1 MVKFKDLFSDYGTYS
16 NDTYLMNIVTPNLL
30 REIAQKLPRVLQ
42 DYKRNTFGLNLD
54 GAMKNVCDKVSLH
67 TNNDKT
73 GNWSFDYIVK
83 DFDSQVRDFEHI
95 KFHKFMDAME
105 DLGRMDVFQDA
116 LNEIFEDHNFGYR
129 LTGNLE
135 KPWISINP
143 SIGLSID
150 IDEVIVTTAEI
161 CEQTAEHIK
170 QAKQQ
175 LTRAVELRPRK
186 DAVRDCLSAMESLM
200 KQVTN
205 THDIKHAD
213 TIIRADA
220 EKWGQVS
227 IAKDGIS
234 LWNMFHK
241 DYKDIRHG
249 DFDIT
254 KLSHDEAVYFID
266 KILAYVKYISSR
278 VMDSS
283 REEIEKLPF

>member
-1 MVKFKDLFSDYGTYS
+1 MAKFKDLFPDYDMYL
-16 NDTYLMNIVTPNLL
+16 NDTYLMNTIKPGLL

-42 DYKRNTFGLNLD
+42 ERKHEEPALNLA
-54 GAMKNVCDKVSLH
+54 GTMKIACDKVSLY
-67 TNNDKT
+67 TNKDKT

-83 DFDSQVRDFEHI
+83 DFDSQVRDFENV
-95 KFHKFMDAME
+95 KFHKFMDAMD
-105 DLGRMDVFQDA
+105 DLGRMDIFQKA
-116 LNEIFEDHNFGYR
+116 LNEIFEDHDFGYR
-129 LTGNLE
+129 LRGDPE

-150 IDEVIVTTAEI
+150 IDEVILTTAEI

-175 LTRAVELRPRK
+175 LTRAIELRARK
-186 DAVRDCLSAMESLM
+186 DAVRDCLSAMEALM

-213 TIIRADA
+213 KIIRDD
-220 EKWGQVS
+220 EENWGQVS
-227 IAKDGIS
+227 IAKDGIL
-234 LWNMFHK
+234 LWKMFHK

-249 DFDIT
+249 DFDVS

-266 KILAYVKYISSR
+266 RILAYVKYISSR
-278 VMDSS
+278 AMNSGVK
-283 REEIEKLPF
+283 EVEKLPF